1 MGNIWKNTV
10 LSGGILGALVLAGC
24 SSEAGADESEE
35 AASVDW
41 TEEQTAETENNI
53 EETEERVDELESD
66 IRELGAGE
74 PSIPE
79 APMFA
84 DVSTDY
90 HAFDEIQYLADQSVI
105 NGYPSGNFEP
115 GDTITRSQTAKMLTS
130 ALDLEAPAD
139 YEIKATDVSADYH
152 AYDEL
157 AALEYHG
164 IMTGND
170 GRMMPG
176 AGLKRS
182 QMASLLVAAY
192 DLPEA
197 DTTYSFT
204 DIGEDYPNFEQIN
217 VIADQNITS
226 EAGEA
231 FRPNETTSR
240 AQFSLFMAR
249 AMDSYFINEE

>member
-1 MGNIWKNTV
+1 MRNGWKNIV
-10 LSGGILGALVLAGC
+10 LSGGILGVFVMAGC
-24 SSEAGADESEE
+24 SEAGADESEE
-35 AASVDW
+35 AASVEW
-41 TEEQTAETENNI
+41 TEEQTAATEKNI
-53 EETEERVDELESD
+53 DETEERVDELEND
-66 IRELGAGE
+66 IQELGAGE

-79 APMFA
+79 DPLFP
-84 DVSTDY
+84 DVALDY
-90 HAFDEIQYLADQSVI
+90 HAFAEIQYLSDQDII
-105 NGYPSGNFEP
+105 NGYPDGRFEP
-115 GDTITRSQTAKMLTS
+115 GETITRSQTAKMLTS
-130 ALDLEAPAD
+130 ALDLEAPDD
-139 YEIKATDVSADYH
+139 YEIQATDVSPDYH

-192 DLPEA
+192 DLSDA
-197 DTTYSFT
+197 DTIHRFT
-204 DIGEDYPNFEQIN
+204 DIGEDYPNFEEIN
-217 VIADQNITS
+217 IIADQRITS

-231 FRPNETTSR
+231 FRPNETTTR

-249 AMDSYFINEE
+249 AIDDYFIKE